1 MNNTNLFFTSD
12 THFGHNNIIKYCT
25 RPFADVEEM
34 KEGLIENWN
43 NKVPKDGTVFHL
55 GDFAFGGFPFL
66 ESIVPRLNGE
76 IYLILGNHDL
86 KQSFQNRERL
96 LKLFKGVEY
105 QMQINVDGRLIYM
118 THFPLLCYPDPTNNW
133 ALYGHVHSGP
143 NSTGSDNSRLK
154 FTYPNQYDV
163 GVDNNNYTPIA
174 YTELLEKIN
183 IRNGRTN

>member
-1 MNNTNLFFTSD
+1 MNNTNLFFVSD
-12 THFGHNNIIKYCT
+12 THFGHKNIIKYCN

-66 ESIVPRLNGE
+66 ESIGGGGGGG

-105 QMQINVDGRLIYM
+105 QMQINVDGKLIYM
-118 THFPLLCYPDPTNNW
+118 THFPLLCFPDPEKNI
-133 ALYGHVHSGP
+133 ALFGHVHSGP
-143 NSTGSDNSRLK
+143 NSTGSDSPRLK
-154 FTYPNQYDV
+154 YLYKNQYDV
-163 GVDNNNYTPIA
+163 GVDNNNYTPISYA
-174 YTELLEKIN
+174 ELISKIN
-183 IRNGRTN
+183 DK